1 MQSRYEVGARLAL
14 KRIWRDLR
22 AGRNIDIYVATC
34 VAVAA
39 AAIGLLGIAINGQL
53 LSSLTLG
60 VLALLAIMMLNT
72 RDKIDRLY
80 DRESITR
87 LTTLDTEEFERRW
100 RREAKT
106 SRKELIFIGV
116 SLGRTVRS
124 AQHIMGAMIERGGR
138 VRVIVVQ
145 PGSDAL
151 RYAGARKILGSQPAL
166 DEADLQVAIGILL
179 ALRKRLGSRLEVRTI
194 DHPVE
199 FGIVACDLGTDE
211 AAIYVEHHPYGL
223 TVGRR
228 LRFRVDASNPVWFDS
243 YTGQIDAM
251 WKASRPVGVGCA
263 SNLQRVLKRVVAA
276 F

>member
-1 MQSRYEVGARLAL
+1 MAL
-14 KRIWRDLR
+14 RRIWRDLR
-22 AGRNIDIYVATC
+22 SGRNVDIYVAAL
-34 VAVAA
+34 VAVSA
-39 AAIGLLGIAINGQL
+39 AAIGLLGISIDGQVL
-53 LSSLTLG
+53 TSVTLG
-60 VLALLAIMMLNT
+60 VLALLAVMMLNT

-100 RREAKT
+100 RREAKAG
-106 SRKELIFIGV
+106 RKELVFIGV

-124 AQHIMGAMIERGGR
+124 AQHIMSGMIERGGR
-138 VRVIVVQ
+138 VRVVVVQ

-151 RYAGARKILGSQPAL
+151 RYAGARKILGSQPDL

-179 ALRKRLGSRLEVRTI
+179 TLRRRLGSRLEIRTI

-251 WKASRPVGVGCA
+251 WNASRPISVGRV
-263 SNLQRVLKRVVAA
+263 SSLQRVLKRVVAV